1 MCDGVRETSCTRCE
15 HREVCVY
22 KDKYLQYL
30 KGFEDFHNGYL
41 DDVSFIRKD
50 DPKCNFFKKK
60 IDVYPRFVEDVR
72 GDI

>member
-30 KGFEDFHNGYL
+30 KGFEDFHNRYL

-50 DPKCNFFKKK
+50 DPKCKFFLRKSESNF
-60 IDVYPRFVEDVR
+60 R
-72 GDI
+72 GGTTL

>member
-41 DDVSFIRKD
+41 DDQRESFIKQYSYRPIARKHL
-50 DPKCNFFKKK
+50 PYQRRN
-60 IDVYPRFVEDVR
+60 Y
-72 GDI
+72 